1 MDLINPQP
9 PPFLSGRACPEFAEG
24 VGDGLF
30 FLNLEVN
37 TTLRSTLQL
46 LRFHFSFFLMPVYFF
61 ALSQVNHISRY
72 NAVLVFFI
80 LHLLVYPASNGYN
93 SYMDR
98 DTSPIG
104 GLKNPLQP
112 TRQLF
117 IVTVWMDIIAVI
129 VSLFITWEF
138 ALGIFLYIMASRAY
152 SYRKIRLKKFPITG
166 YLTVIIFQG
175 AVTFFLVYHGA
186 DSNHTT
192 QVPVISMVA
201 ASLLIGGFYPLTQIY
216 QHEDDIKD
224 GVKTI
229 SYKLGYTGTF
239 IFTGIV
245 YVLAFCMLG
254 LQFSLNLEWTRF
266 IILQA
271 FMFPVLVYFFV
282 WFRKV
287 FKNRKEANFK
297 NTMRMNLLASLCTNT
312 GFITLLILR
321 IIE

>member
-1 MDLINPQP
+1 
-9 PPFLSGRACPEFAEG
+9 
-24 VGDGLF
+24 
-30 FLNLEVN
+30 
-37 TTLRSTLQL
+37 
-46 LRFHFSFFLMPVYFF
+46 MPVYFF
-61 ALSQVNHISRY
+61 ALSQVNHIDWSD
-72 NAVLVFFI
+72 AVLVFVI

-98 DTSPIG
+98 DSSPIG

-117 IVTVWMDIIAVI
+117 IVTVCLDIIAVGI
-129 VSLFITWEF
+129 SFFITWLF
-138 ALGIFLYIMASRAY
+138 AAGIFLYIIASRAY

-166 YLTVIIFQG
+166 YLTVVIFQG
-175 AVTFFLVYHGA
+175 AVTFFIIYHGA

-201 ASLLIGGFYPLTQIY
+201 STLLIGGFYPLTQIY
-216 QHEDDIKD
+216 QHEEDIKD

-254 LQFSLNLEWTRF
+254 LQFFLNLEWAEF

-271 FMFPVLVYFFV
+271 FMLPVFVFFFV

-287 FKNRKEANFK
+287 LKNKKEANFK
-297 NTMRMNLLASLCTNT
+297 NTMRMNLLASVCTNL
-312 GFITLLILR
+312 GFITLLILHL
-321 IIE
+321 IE